1 MSCRRTAVKDILLT
15 SIYRSCSGKG
25 KQREQKIQVIRAS
38 FIKNSECHSLY
49 RLWNLLA
56 TAKQQRRTERLG
68 VDGKKTALKVMPP
81 ISLCWSTTS
90 EADGGAVAI
99 EVELS

>member
-1 MSCRRTAVKDILLT
+1 MPLSL
-15 SIYRSCSGKG
+15 
-25 KQREQKIQVIRAS
+25 QVMELAG
-38 FIKNSECHSLY
+38 NSK
-49 RLWNLLA
+49 
-56 TAKQQRRTERLG
+56 TTKRRTERLG